1 MLTFSKDASPENAFF
16 MQPEEESINQNVLF
30 IHASVSLMKQYLREV
45 ASPEFGKSKERVAKV
60 ISMFQKML
68 DFLNMEGE
76 NYEEQGI
83 TALDS
88 PFNLAENDSGNYKK
102 REIQMR

>member
-1 MLTFSKDASPENAFF
+1 MAANNNVFEAPDEDSEELDTDLFVALSQIALNQGTMGMLTFSKDASPENAFF

-60 ISMFQKML
+60 ISMF
-68 DFLNMEGE
+68 
-76 NYEEQGI
+76 
-83 TALDS
+83 
-88 PFNLAENDSGNYKK
+88 
-102 REIQMR
+102 

>member
-1 MLTFSKDASPENAFF
+1 
-16 MQPEEESINQNVLF
+16 
-30 IHASVSLMKQYLREV
+30 MKQYLMEV

-60 ISMFQKML
+60 IGMFQKML
-68 DFLNMEGE
+68 NFLNMEGE
-76 NYEEQGI
+76 SYSEEDLSF

-102 REIQMR
+102 REI